1 MTTAA
6 LAALHCAAF
15 ENNRAWS
22 DAEFTALLSQPG
34 SLLSA
39 CEDGFAL
46 GRVTLDEAEVL
57 TIATHPDVR
66 RHGTAR
72 KHLNALEA
80 MARDKG
86 ARRIF
91 LEVDAANIPAISLY
105 LGAGYHE
112 SGQRPGYYRATD
124 GTRTDALILSK
135 PLT

>member
-1 MTTAA
+1 MTTAV
-6 LAALHCAAF
+6 LAALHRAAF

-22 DAEFTALLSQPG
+22 DAEFAALLSQPG

-66 RHGTAR
+66 RHGIAR

-80 MARDKG
+80 MACDKG

-91 LEVDAANIPAISLY
+91 LEVDAANIPAIGLY

-112 SGQRPGYYRATD
+112 SGQRPGYYRAAD